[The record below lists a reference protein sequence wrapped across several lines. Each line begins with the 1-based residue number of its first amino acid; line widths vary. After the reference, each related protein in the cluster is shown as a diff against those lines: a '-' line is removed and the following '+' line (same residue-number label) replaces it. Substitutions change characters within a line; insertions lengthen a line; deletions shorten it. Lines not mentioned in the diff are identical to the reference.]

1 MTIRVY
7 EDLQD
12 MTGVGEEW
20 LVDCIGNTRAV
31 FIDGN
36 LRCEESQAIDTT
48 EVTKVTG

>member
-36 LRCEESQAIDTT
+36 LRCEECVTVNGN
-48 EVTKVTG
+48 EVTKITV